1 MFKKILIA
9 NRGEIAVRI
18 IRACKELKIKT
29 IAVHSTADSNSLP
42 VQWADE
48 SVCIGPPAPKDSYLN
63 APNIISAALMHGAD
77 AIHPGIGFLSEN
89 PSFAEACE
97 VCNLKFIGPSAAV
110 MERMGDKA
118 SARETMKAAG
128 VPVVPG
134 TNGTLVNPADAL
146 SFAQK
151 VGFPL
156 LVKASYGGGGR
167 GIRFVQNEEDLPR
180 AIETARSEALG
191 AFGNG
196 DIYLEK
202 FVEQPRHVEVQIIAD
217 EHGHIVHL
225 GERECSIQTPRRQKI
240 TEESPAPRLTQSQ
253 RNKLGDAA
261 VKAARAI
268 GYTNAGTIECL
279 VDANGDFYFMEMNK
293 RLQVEHCVTEMVTG
307 IDLVKTQIMVA
318 AGEKLPF
325 GQRDV
330 KFEGHSIE
338 CRINAEDPDH
348 NFAPS
353 AGRIEKVIMP
363 GGFGVRVDTHITSGY
378 DVPPYYDSLL
388 AKVIVW
394 GKDRNAAIARM
405 QRCLEETEVIGV
417 KTNIAFCRKIMA
429 NAFYR
434 RGEFTTDF
442 VRQRIMDDPDGNG
455 RALS

>member
-18 IRACKELKIKT
+18 LRACRELKIKT
-29 IAVHSTADSNSLP
+29 IVAHSTADENSLA

-48 SVCIGPPAPKDSYLN
+48 AVCIGPPAPKDSYLN
-63 APNIISAALMHGAD
+63 APNIISAAMMWGAD

-97 VCNLKFIGPSAAV
+97 ACGLKFIGPSAAV

-118 SARETMKAAG
+118 TARETMRAAG

-134 TNGTLVNPADAL
+134 TNGPLQSTADAIA
-146 SFAQK
+146 FAQRY
-151 VGFPL
+151 GFPL

-167 GIRFVQNEEDLPR
+167 GIRFVNNEDELPQ
-180 AIETARSEALG
+180 AIENARAEALG

-202 FVEQPRHVEVQIIAD
+202 FVEQPRHIEVQLIAD
-217 EHGHIVHL
+217 EHGHIVQL

-240 TEESPAPRLTQSQ
+240 TEESPAPRLSAAQ
-253 RNKLGDAA
+253 RNRLGDAA
-261 VKAARAI
+261 IRAARAI

-279 VDANGDFYFMEMNK
+279 VDAHGDFYFMEMNK

-307 IDLVKTQIMVA
+307 IDLVRTQILVA

-325 GQRDV
+325 TQKQV
-330 KFEGHSIE
+330 EAKGHAIE
-338 CRINAEDPDH
+338 VRLNAEEPER

-353 AGRIEKVIMP
+353 AGRIEKVVLP
-363 GGFGVRVDTHITSGY
+363 GGLGVRVDTHIYSGY
-378 DVPPYYDSLL
+378 EVPPYYDSLL
-388 AKVIVW
+388 AKIIVW
-394 GKDRNAAIARM
+394 GKDRTEAIARM
-405 QRCLEETEVIGV
+405 QRCLHETEIVGI
-417 KTNIAFCRKIMA
+417 KTNLAFCSKIVA

-442 VRQRIMDDPDGNG
+442 VRQRILEDTDTGG
-455 RALS
+455 RAFS

>member
-18 IRACKELKIKT
+18 LRACRELKIKT
-29 IAVHSTADSNSLP
+29 IVAHSTADENSLA

-48 SVCIGPPAPKDSYLN
+48 AVCIGPPAPKDSYLN
-63 APNIISAALMHGAD
+63 APNIISAAMMWGAD

-97 VCNLKFIGPSAAV
+97 ACGLKFIGPSAAV

-118 SARETMKAAG
+118 TARETMRAAG

-134 TNGTLVNPADAL
+134 TNGPLQSTADAIA
-146 SFAQK
+146 FAQRY
-151 VGFPL
+151 GFPL

-167 GIRFVQNEEDLPR
+167 GIRFVNNEDELPQ
-180 AIETARSEALG
+180 AIENARAEALG

-202 FVEQPRHVEVQIIAD
+202 FVEQPRHIEVQLIAD
-217 EHGHIVHL
+217 EHGHIVQL

-240 TEESPAPRLTQSQ
+240 TEESPAPRLSAAQ
-253 RNKLGDAA
+253 RNRLGDAA
-261 VKAARAI
+261 IRAARAI

-279 VDANGDFYFMEMNK
+279 VDAHGDFYFMEMNK

-307 IDLVKTQIMVA
+307 IDLVRTQILVA

-325 GQRDV
+325 TQKQV
-330 KFEGHSIE
+330 ESKGHAIE
-338 CRINAEDPDH
+338 VRLNAEEPER

-353 AGRIEKVIMP
+353 AGRIEKVVLP
-363 GGFGVRVDTHITSGY
+363 GGLGVRVDTHIYSGY
-378 DVPPYYDSLL
+378 EVPPYYDSLL
-388 AKVIVW
+388 AKIIVW
-394 GKDRNAAIARM
+394 GKDRTEAIARM
-405 QRCLEETEVIGV
+405 QRCLHETEIVGI
-417 KTNIAFCRKIMA
+417 KTNLPFCSKIVA

-442 VRQRIMDDPDGNG
+442 VRQRILEDPDTGG
-455 RALS
+455 RAFS